1 MGKLKRRDGAANLT
15 AMKIDD
21 FNLETRQ
28 GEFMIGY
35 TLSLRSISTENQ
47 RISPQDEI
55 PKERGT
61 HSGSRVYSTGRWI
74 LL

>member
-1 MGKLKRRDGAANLT
+1 
-15 AMKIDD
+15 
-21 FNLETRQ
+21 
-28 GEFMIGY
+28 MIGY

-61 HSGSRVYSTGRWI
+61 HIGSRVYSTGRWI
-74 LL
+74 

>member
-1 MGKLKRRDGAANLT
+1 
-15 AMKIDD
+15 
-21 FNLETRQ
+21 
-28 GEFMIGY
+28 MIGY

-61 HSGSRVYSTGRWI
+61 HIVTLDHVCIVQGGGSNYNINYTVHYP
-74 LL
+74 